1 MLHFCMLR
9 TEALT
14 KMDNSLRFR
23 SLRRNYETHRAR
35 ILLEH
40 RARAKSAV
48 AAGADSLKQRRV
60 SAEAAVP
67 QRSGRRYKVDGTSG
81 AMTKEAFASLAS
93 LGLAPPRQNEIDMH
107 KELAQRLMRENE
119 DLVHAR
125 TTRTVSSQSVAL
137 GTGVAA
143 TGVERKTLRFYRG
156 STPLHFAALCA
167 PASVVQVS
175 AHKAQVKSK
184 AVQSSAMQCK
194 AKLICTHI
202 CTCICIRT

>member
-1 MLHFCMLR
+1 MISQSVNQSIHFYLRLNAFASNEANMLHFCMLR

-93 LGLAPPRQNEIDMH
+93 LGPGI
-107 KELAQRLMRENE
+107 
-119 DLVHAR
+119 
-125 TTRTVSSQSVAL
+125 
-137 GTGVAA
+137 
-143 TGVERKTLRFYRG
+143 
-156 STPLHFAALCA
+156 PLHSFQPFL
-167 PASVVQVS
+167 
-175 AHKAQVKSK
+175 
-184 AVQSSAMQCK
+184 
-194 AKLICTHI
+194 LL
-202 CTCICIRT
+202 R